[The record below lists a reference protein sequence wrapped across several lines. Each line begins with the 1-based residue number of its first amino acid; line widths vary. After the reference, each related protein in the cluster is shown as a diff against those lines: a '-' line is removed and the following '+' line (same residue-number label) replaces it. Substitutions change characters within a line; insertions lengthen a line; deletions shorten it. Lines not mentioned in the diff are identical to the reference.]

1 MSVTRLKRK
10 HRKNIARANNETRKI
25 KNLLRTPVLKNVDL
39 DELKSKFGQATPPDA
54 AAKSPVAPAHQEQP
68 AAQPT
73 EAKPAAKQEAPKPE
87 TKAEAPKPEAK
98 AEAPKPEA
106 AKAEAPAESLLDKV
120 THAATTAAEA
130 VKHAASGAVEAVTH
144 NSLVEKVTDA
154 VVHNS
159 LVEKATGAVQE
170 AAHNVV
176 EGAKHVLE
184 SQSPENNQATQANQT
199 GTTGFDAAEAVTKPV
214 TEEGQAGEH
223 PKPEIAL

>member
-39 DELKSKFGQATPPDA
+39 DELKSKFGQATPPDV
-54 AAKSPVAPAHQEQP
+54 AAKSNVPPAHQEPPVVQPTTAQP
-68 AAQPT
+68 AA
-73 EAKPAAKQEAPKPE
+73 EKAAKPE
-87 TKAEAPKPEAK
+87 
-98 AEAPKPEA
+98 

-120 THAATTAAEA
+120 AHAAAAA
-130 VKHAASGAVEAVTH
+130 ADTVKHAASDAVDAVTH
-144 NSLVEKVTDA
+144 NSLVEK
-154 VVHNS
+154 
-159 LVEKATGAVQE
+159 ATEAVQE

-176 EGAKHVLE
+176 EGTKQLLE
-184 SQSPENNQATQANQT
+184 NKSPEDNQATEANQT

-214 TEEGQAGEH
+214 TEDGQAGEH

>member
-10 HRKNIARANNETRKI
+10 HRKNIARANNEVRKI

-39 DELKSKFGQATPPDA
+39 DELKAKFGQGTAPDV
-54 AAKSPVAPAHQEQP
+54 AAKSNVAPAQPEQTP

-73 EAKPAAKQEAPKPE
+73 EAQPAAKQEA
-87 TKAEAPKPEAK
+87 AQPEAK
-98 AEAPKPEA
+98 E

-120 THAATTAAEA
+120 AHAATAAAEA
-130 VKHAASGAVEAVTH
+130 VKHAASDAVEAV
-144 NSLVEKVTDA
+144 A
-154 VVHNS
+154 HNS
-159 LVEKATGAVQE
+159 LVEKATDAVQE
-170 AAHNVV
+170 AAHNLV

-184 SQSPENNQATQANQT
+184 TKSPEENQATEANQT
-199 GTTGFDAAEAVTKPV
+199 GTTGFDAAEAKTKPV

>member
-39 DELKSKFGQATPPDA
+39 DELKSKFGQATPPDV
-54 AAKSPVAPAHQEQP
+54 AAKSNVPPALQEQP
-68 AAQPT
+68 ATQPMTAQ
-73 EAKPAAKQEAPKPE
+73 PAAKKE
-87 TKAEAPKPEAK
+87 KAAKPEAK

-106 AKAEAPAESLLDKV
+106 EAPAESLLDKV
-120 THAATTAAEA
+120 AHAATAAAEA
-130 VKHAASGAVEAVTH
+130 VKHAASDAVEAVTH
-144 NSLVEKVTDA
+144 NSVVEKVTDA

-159 LVEKATGAVQE
+159 LVEKATEAVQE

-176 EGAKHVLE
+176 EGTKQLLE
-184 SQSPENNQATQANQT
+184 NKSPEENQATKANQT
-199 GTTGFDAAEAVTKPV
+199 GTPGFDAAEAVTKPV
-214 TEEGQAGEH
+214 TAEGQAGEH